1 MKKQATFVKPGE
13 RFGDAD
19 LIMSSL
25 KRQSAAYAYEP
36 TELLE
41 LPRTSYYQ
49 CVPSALHSKCFI
61 ENMLWLYRFGSCLVP
76 RLLNAA
82 GIAKIA

>member
-1 MKKQATFVKPGE
+1 MPQRLSFAMATRAGPAKKEARRPQKPATFIRPGE

-25 KRQSAAYAYEP
+25 KRQSAAYAYER

-49 CVPSALHSKCFI
+49 CAPLALH
-61 ENMLWLYRFGSCLVP
+61 N
-76 RLLNAA
+76 
-82 GIAKIA
+82 